1 MNTCFPIVFLLSIP
15 SPVKARVENSTP
27 GYRGSGWVGLGDS
40 QGLAEKE
47 RMPVK
52 TQAKATKSVLPG
64 HTEVI
69 RSLKTHRGDQGLSA
83 HTDAIKVCLGHNE
96 MTESLGKHQGT
107 SKSGHCK
114 AIGVGVG
121 KHRGRVQILRGFTV
135 QVGPG
140 EAQSTQQCLKHEVT
154 QFCQPLLAAGQDTKI
169 CLHETQ

>member
-1 MNTCFPIVFLLSIP
+1 M
-15 SPVKARVENSTP
+15 
-27 GYRGSGWVGLGDS
+27 GLGDS

-47 RMPVK
+47 QMPVK
-52 TQAKATKSVLPG
+52 TQPKATKSVLPG

-69 RSLKTHRGDQGLSA
+69 RSLKTHQGDQGLSA
-83 HTDAIKVCLGHNE
+83 HTDAIKVFLGHNE

-114 AIGVGVG
+114 AIGVEVG

-140 EAQSTQQCLKHEVT
+140 EAQSTQSNV
-154 QFCQPLLAAGQDTKI
+154 
-169 CLHETQ
+169 